1 VAVVTVGPQ
10 TDAGLMVGGQIIK
23 LSAVTSAAG
32 LNKVAAALLSG
43 QIVLLPTDTIY
54 GLSCLATNETAVRRI
69 LGIKGRPDNKP
80 LISLVN
86 SWAMVERQA
95 IIENKVRN
103 YLLSVWPGPVT
114 AILVSRQHLPAAVTG
129 GLPTIALR
137 WPKNEWLNQLITLI
151 GQPLVSTSA
160 NLAGQEPIV
169 SIEEASQYFINDQPD
184 LIIDAGV
191 LKNPPSRIIDCQ
203 DPLDIKII
211 R

>member
-1 VAVVTVGPQ
+1 MRTIRLSAAVST
-10 TDAGLMVGGQIIK
+10 AGLD
-23 LSAVTSAAG
+23 
-32 LNKVAAALLSG
+32 KVATALLAG
-43 QIVLLPTDTIY
+43 QVVLLPTDTIY

-103 YLLSVWPGPVT
+103 YLSSVWPGPVT

-169 SIEEASQYFINDQPD
+169 SIEEVNQYFINDQPD

>member
-1 VAVVTVGPQ
+1 MRTV
-10 TDAGLMVGGQIIK
+10 K
-23 LSAVTSAAG
+23 LSAVASAAG
-32 LNKVAAALLSG
+32 LDKVATALLAG
-43 QIVLLPTDTIY
+43 QVVLLPTDTIY

-69 LGIKGRPDNKP
+69 LEMKGRSDNKP

-103 YLLSVWPGPVT
+103 YLSAVWPGPVT
-114 AILVSRQHLPAAVTG
+114 AVLVSRQHLPAAVTG

>member
-1 VAVVTVGPQ
+1 MKVVVLPLA
-10 TDAGLMVGGQIIK
+10 DPAISLE
-23 LSAVTSAAG
+23 SA
-32 LNKVAAALLSG
+32 AAALLSG

-54 GLSCLATNETAVRRI
+54 GLSCLAKNETAVRR
-69 LGIKGRPDNKP
+69 LSAIKGRPDNKP
-80 LISLVN
+80 LIALIN
-86 SWAMVERQA
+86 SWTMADDYS
-95 IIENKVRN
+95 IISEAAQQ
-103 YLLSVWPGPVT
+103 YLSEVWPGPVT

-169 SIEEASQYFINDQPD
+169 SIEEVNQYFINDQPD
-184 LIIDAGV
+184 LIIDAGL

>member
-1 VAVVTVGPQ
+1 MRTIRLSAAASV
-10 TDAGLMVGGQIIK
+10 AGLD
-23 LSAVTSAAG
+23 
-32 LNKVAAALLSG
+32 KVATALLAG
-43 QIVLLPTDTIY
+43 QVVLLPTDTIY

-169 SIEEASQYFINDQPD
+169 SIEEVNQYFINDQPD
-184 LIIDAGV
+184 LIIDAGL

>member
-1 VAVVTVGPQ
+1 
-10 TDAGLMVGGQIIK
+10 MVGRQIIK

-54 GLSCLATNETAVRRI
+54 GLSCLATNETAIRRI
-69 LGIKGRPDNKP
+69 LEMKGRPDNKP

-95 IIENKVRN
+95 IVENKVRN
-103 YLLSVWPGPVT
+103 YLSSVWPGPVT

-129 GLPTIALR
+129 GLSTIALR
-137 WPKNEWLNQLITLI
+137 WPKNDWLNQLLAMVD
-151 GQPLVSTSA
+151 QPLVSTSA
-160 NLAGQEPIV
+160 NLAGQTPIT
-169 SIEEASQYFINDQPD
+169 SIDEIDQYFINDQPD
-184 LIIDAGV
+184 LIINAGV

-203 DPLDIKII
+203 DPLNIKII

>member
-1 VAVVTVGPQ
+1 MRTV
-10 TDAGLMVGGQIIK
+10 K
-23 LSAVTSAAG
+23 LSAVASAAG
-32 LNKVAAALLSG
+32 LDKVATALLAG
-43 QIVLLPTDTIY
+43 QVVLLPTDTIY

-69 LGIKGRPDNKP
+69 LEMKGRSDNKP

-103 YLLSVWPGPVT
+103 YLSAVWPGPVT
-114 AILVSRQHLPAAVTG
+114 AVLVSRQHLPAAVTG

-160 NLAGQEPIV
+160 NLADQEPIV